1 MTTFNPHLARAQKFI
16 KEAGFKLYPHQ
27 IEGIKWMIEKEK
39 NKNKNKIGGILADDM
54 GLGKTIQMISLII
67 GIPKKI
73 TLIVVPANLVNQW
86 SKVIKSICPNIH
98 LIIHW
103 CDSRINSLSLKKI
116 NENGQSIIITS
127 YGLIDS
133 KQIQSLNVNRIV
145 CDEGHIFKNSKT
157 KVFRFLN
164 KIPARIK
171 WILTGTPIQNK
182 LSDVYSLF
190 MFIGIMCN
198 KSNIEENIKK
208 HMLRRT
214 KQQLNLDLPNIERKI
229 SLIKPTID
237 EMRFYERIETG
248 SISLKCN
255 IEKIIRQRQASISTS
270 YSAQS
275 LEESLKIDFSKYFG
289 KNSKLDAILKDI
301 PKQLELEKKIIV
313 FTHFKYET
321 EYISKKINEKN
332 ISFGIISGS
341 VSINDRNKIINDETL
356 NVLFV
361 QIVAGG
367 TGLNLQR
374 YNFVYFTSPH
384 FNPAIEEQAVCRVF
398 RIGQKQNITIKHM
411 ITMGTYENRIQEIQ
425 KSKLDLIY
433 TFIKP

>member
-1 MTTFNPHLARAQKFI
+1 
-16 KEAGFKLYPHQ
+16 
-27 IEGIKWMIEKEK
+27 
-39 NKNKNKIGGILADDM
+39 
-54 GLGKTIQMISLII
+54 
-67 GIPKKI
+67 
-73 TLIVVPANLVNQW
+73 
-86 SKVIKSICPNIH
+86 
-98 LIIHW
+98 
-103 CDSRINSLSLKKI
+103 
-116 NENGQSIIITS
+116 
-127 YGLIDS
+127 
-133 KQIQSLNVNRIV
+133 
-145 CDEGHIFKNSKT
+145 
-157 KVFRFLN
+157 
-164 KIPARIK
+164 
-171 WILTGTPIQNK
+171 
-182 LSDVYSLF
+182 
-190 MFIGIMCN
+190 
-198 KSNIEENIKK
+198 
-208 HMLRRT
+208 
-214 KQQLNLDLPNIERKI
+214 
-229 SLIKPTID
+229 
-237 EMRFYERIETG
+237 MRFYERIETG

>member
-27 IEGIKWMIEKEK
+27 IEGIKWMIEKE
-39 NKNKNKIGGILADDM
+39 KNKNKIGGILADDM

-103 CDSRINSLSLKKI
+103 CDSRINSLSLKK

-182 LSDVYSLF
+182 LSDMYSLF
-190 MFIGIMCN
+190 MFIGIICN
-198 KSNIEENIKK
+198 KSNIEENIKN